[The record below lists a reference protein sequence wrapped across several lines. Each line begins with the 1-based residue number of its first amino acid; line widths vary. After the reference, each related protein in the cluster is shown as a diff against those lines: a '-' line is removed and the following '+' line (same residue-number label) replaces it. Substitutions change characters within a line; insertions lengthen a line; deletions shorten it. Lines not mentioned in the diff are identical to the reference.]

1 MPEIKLPEFT
11 AATLPPAQQWQGR
24 VIWRRDISTQM
35 FSDGTSWIAL
45 PKQDPVTGSL
55 LSPDGRIVAAGRR
68 GVRAPLP
75 GVGGIGFSLADV
87 VAQAGAPT
95 LSMVV
100 GANGMPALRVQ
111 GAVNAVIEISF
122 PGMTNTMTGGD
133 AYLLLDGSMTRGNL
147 ATASSYV
154 SQDAAGYA
162 KGWVCNISYGYPA
175 PLNNPYEQGGPVT
188 YWFRRA
194 ANQNFGVPTYPAFVA
209 DHKLRLTPTAGGA
222 IDVLIYA
229 YGFADRRPKGR
240 IAVVYDDGYDSMM
253 KLGYDSFASRG
264 IPLTLSLIGSVVGQ
278 ASNVNLNQ
286 LRAFINAGNA
296 LVAHGPW
303 PNGGQGNLFTAYPNS
318 PNPLGTAIA
327 DMIQNRDYLAA
338 NGLLVEGA
346 DRCYVWPQGVWQQ
359 VANNTALLD
368 LALAAGFT
376 LGRSATPSDFLN
388 LDAASKYNRL
398 CAPII
403 GHTWGGTT
411 ANEAANIAAIQ
422 TAIGNVASNR
432 ADAFLML
439 HRVLPT
445 TTNDAGMGAGGNIT
459 IRHGDLDTLAAAI
472 KTQVDNGLL
481 EAVTMAQMASAPSSL
496 WSTT

>member
-1 MPEIKLPEFT
+1 MRQPT
-11 AATLPPAQQWQGR
+11 N
-24 VIWRRDISTQM
+24 VINGAPDFMMGWDNGQPVLVRP
-35 FSDGTSWIAL
+35 SDLVREGGAPTVDSASAPRNL
-45 PKQDPVTGSL
+45 VG
-55 LSPDGRIVAAGRR
+55 PDGRVLVSSRR

-75 GVGGIGFSLADV
+75 GVGGAGFSLADV
-87 VAQAGAPT
+87 SAVAGAPT
-95 LSMVV
+95 LSMVT
-100 GANGMPALRVQ
+100 GAAGMPALRVQ

-133 AYLLLDGSMTRGNL
+133 AYLLLDGSQTRGNL

-194 ANQNFGVPTYPAFVA
+194 ANQNFGAPTYPAFVA

-264 IPLTLSLIGSVVGQ
+264 IPLTLGLIGSVVGQ
-278 ASNVNLNQ
+278 AGNCNINQ

-296 LVAHGPW
+296 IVAHGPW
-303 PNGGQGNLFTAYPNS
+303 PNSGQGNLFTAYPGNS
-318 PNPLGTAIA
+318 QPARTAVA
-327 DMIQNRDYLAA
+327 DMIQNRDYIAA
-338 NGLLVEGA
+338 QGLMVEGA

-359 VANNTALLD
+359 VANNTELLD

-376 LGRSATPSDFLN
+376 LGRSATPTDFLN

-403 GHTWGGTT
+403 GHTWAGTS
-411 ANEAANIAAIQ
+411 ALEATNIANIQ
-422 TAIGNVASNR
+422 TTIGNVATNR

-459 IRHGDLDTLAAAI
+459 IRHGDLETLAATI
-472 KTQVDNGLL
+472 KTQVDAGTL
-481 EAVTMAQMASAPSSL
+481 EAVTMAQMASAPQSV
-496 WSTT
+496 WSV

>member
-1 MPEIKLPEFT
+1 MTIRIIRTATLGLPVGTIRTLPAATEAALVADREAVYDSVPEPVAALSSTEIAALRANT
-11 AATLPPAQQWQGR
+11 AAT
-24 VIWRRDISTQM
+24 
-35 FSDGTSWIAL
+35 
-45 PKQDPVTGSL
+45 
-55 LSPDGRIVAAGRR
+55 AAR

-75 GVGGIGFSLADV
+75 GVGGIGFSLSDV
-87 VAQAGAPT
+87 AIQAGAPT

-111 GAVNAVIEISF
+111 AAVNAVVEISF
-122 PGMTNTMTGGD
+122 PGMTGTVSGGD

-194 ANQNFGVPTYPAFVA
+194 ANQNFGTPTYPAFVA
-209 DHKLRLTPTAGGA
+209 DQKLRLTPVAGQA
-222 IDVLIYA
+222 LDVLIYA

-253 KLGYDSFASRG
+253 KLGYDPFYSRN
-264 IPLTLSLIGSVVGQ
+264 IPVTLSLIGSLVGQ
-278 ASNVNLNQ
+278 ASNVTLNQ
-286 LRAFINAGNA
+286 LRAFIAAGNA

-303 PNGGQGNLFTAYPNS
+303 PNSGQGNLFTAYPNS
-318 PNPLGTAIA
+318 PNPVATAIA
-327 DMIQNRDYLAA
+327 DMLKNRDFLQA
-338 NGLLVEGA
+338 NGLLVPNAEK
-346 DRCYVWPQGVWQQ
+346 CYVWPQGVWQQ
-359 VANNTALLD
+359 LANNTELLD
-368 LALAAGFT
+368 RALEAGFT
-376 LGRSATPSDFLN
+376 LGRSATPTDFLN
-388 LDAASKYNRL
+388 VDAASKYNRL
-398 CAPII
+398 CCPII

-411 ANEAANIAAIQ
+411 ALEATNIANIQ
-422 TAIGNVASNR
+422 TTIANVATNR

-445 TTNDAGMGAGGNIT
+445 STSDGGMGGGGNIT

-472 KTQVDNGLL
+472 KTQVDAGTL
-481 EAVTMAQMASAPSSL
+481 EAVTMAQMASTSSPGTV
-496 WSTT
+496 WSST